1 MEDTEIE
8 TKEAEARGKS
18 ENEKGQGVE
27 DRSARFLTV
36 SINLLDCARTFYL
49 HKTQDTDT
57 KTDVTSILWMRK

>member
-49 HKTQDTDT
+49 HKT
-57 KTDVTSILWMRK
+57 

>member
-27 DRSARFLTV
+27 DKECKV
-36 SINLLDCARTFYL
+36 SDSLHQLVGLCKNFYL
-49 HKTQDTDT
+49 HKT
-57 KTDVTSILWMRK
+57 